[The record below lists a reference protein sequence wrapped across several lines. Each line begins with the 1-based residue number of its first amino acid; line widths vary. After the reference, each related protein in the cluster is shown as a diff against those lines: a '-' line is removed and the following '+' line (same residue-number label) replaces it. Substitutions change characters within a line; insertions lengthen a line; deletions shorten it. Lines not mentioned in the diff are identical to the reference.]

1 MYFYR
6 VKKLIG
12 LLLLN
17 LVALLPAQ
25 AQFMLRG
32 RVVDSASQKGLAPV
46 SIENMS
52 THQGTF
58 STANGDFMLEVKP
71 GDYVYFTY
79 VGYKNRSVRV
89 LAEDEGRLKIVSLS
103 LKPVQLKDVTIYR
116 GPTEYQK
123 DSASRA
129 SIYKDAFEYERQ
141 KSVMSPVTSLY
152 QKFSKKHRSM
162 ERFHEQILD
171 MEQQKFIDT
180 RYSPELVQAL
190 TRLSEEAVIPFMQ
203 QYPME
208 YEYARAASDLEIK
221 MWIKYNFQEYLAKR
235 GQK

>member
-1 MYFYR
+1 MYFYA
-6 VKKLIG
+6 VKKTIG
-12 LLLLN
+12 LLVVLLF
-17 LVALLPAQ
+17 ALMPLR

-32 RVVDSASQKGLAPV
+32 RVVDSASQKGLVPV

-52 THQGTF
+52 SHQGTF
-58 STANGDFMLEVKP
+58 STTNGDFMLEVKP

-79 VGYKNRSVRV
+79 VGYKNRSIRV
-89 LAEDEGRLKIVSLS
+89 SAEDEGRLKMVSLS
-103 LKPVQLKDVTIYR
+103 LKPIQLKDVTIYR

-123 DSASRA
+123 DSAGRA
-129 SIYKDAFEYERQ
+129 TLYQDAFEYERQ

-171 MEQQKFIDT
+171 MEKQKFIDT

-190 TRLSEEAVIPFMQ
+190 TRLPEEGVIPFMQ

-221 MWIKYNFQEYLAKR
+221 MWIKYNFQEYLNKR